1 MIFKTHELPQE
12 YKATK
17 SGKIMLT
24 ICGVLLAFLLL
35 LIFIVIVVETHKIIG
50 PFCLTFLP
58 FLLVGSVWTM
68 ILHDMK
74 RAFVEITDKKIIAV
88 DYYLGIKREKVFYR
102 EDIVFA
108 EIITGYSIR
117 VRGYRFSGYGFP
129 NLKYIVFRGRKKK
142 YLFKLI
148 CSDDAK
154 SYVEK
159 HFEIVN
165 T

>member
-35 LIFIVIVVETHKIIG
+35 LIFIVIVVETHKFIG
-50 PFCLTFLP
+50 PFCLTILP
-58 FLLVGSVWTM
+58 FLLVGVVWTM
-68 ILHDMK
+68 ILYDMK
-74 RAFVEITDKKIIAV
+74 RAFVEITDKKIIVV

-102 EDIVFA
+102 EEIVLA

-117 VRGYRFSGYGFP
+117 VRGYRFSGNGFP
-129 NLKYIVFRGRKKK
+129 NLKYIVFRGKKKK

-159 HFEIVN
+159 HFEVMN
-165 T
+165 A

>member
-1 MIFKTHELPQE
+1 
-12 YKATK
+12 
-17 SGKIMLT
+17 
-24 ICGVLLAFLLL
+24 
-35 LIFIVIVVETHKIIG
+35 
-50 PFCLTFLP
+50 LTFLP
-58 FLLVGSVWTM
+58 FLLVGGVWAM
-68 ILHDMK
+68 IHYDMK
-74 RAFVEITDKKIIAV
+74 RAFVEITDDKIIAI
-88 DYYLGIKREKVFYR
+88 DYYLGIKCEKAFYR

-117 VRGYRFSGYGFP
+117 VRGYRFSGQSFP

-148 CSDDAK
+148 CSDDAN

-159 HFEIVN
+159 HFEVVN